1 MNSVKENQNKLNLIL
16 DLDQTLIS
24 AEANEEYDFK
34 KYSDKAKK
42 FEFQD
47 MDGYYIIFERPGL
60 QEFLDFI
67 FDNFNVSVWTAASK
81 DYAIF
86 IIDKIIIKNK
96 KERKLDWIFFS
107 YHCKIS
113 QKIKNT
119 SKDLSILWEQYN
131 LPGYNETN
139 TMILDDNKEDVFLSQ
154 KNRCILAKP
163 FYFLDENS
171 EDDKFLLKLKNDLE
185 KYINYGKNPSRNINK
200 CIKYY

>member
-1 MNSVKENQNKLNLIL
+1 MNNNENQNKINLIL

-34 KYSDKAKK
+34 KNRDKAKK

-47 MDGYYIIFERPGL
+47 MDGYYIVFERPGL
-60 QEFLDFI
+60 QDFLDFI
-67 FDNFNVSVWTAASK
+67 FANFNVSVWTAASK

-86 IIDKIIIKNK
+86 IIDKIIIKDKN
-96 KERKLDWIFFS
+96 ERKIDWIFFS

-113 QKIKNT
+113 QKIKHT
-119 SKDLSILWEQYN
+119 SKDLSILWEEYN
-131 LPGYNETN
+131 LPGYNKNN
-139 TMILDDNKEDVFLSQ
+139 TIILDDYKENVYLPQ

-163 FYFLDENS
+163 FYFTDNESEN
-171 EDDKFLLKLKNDLE
+171 DKFLFKLKNDLE
-185 KYINYGKNPSRNINK
+185 KYVNNDTNPSKKINK